1 MIVNQ
6 EEEYALIKFGTKLIR
21 KCYHMGSSS
30 PIAALHL
37 MSGTL
42 PLNIYLR
49 LAVVNLFL
57 RILATGDSPI
67 REMVVDIG
75 TGKIDL
81 KSSWTIYVMKILK
94 IHGCLNPKELL
105 KEANVTQANLN
116 TIKKTYK
123 KWITEDVFEKLLSK
137 ANEMSSAKYIDLNV
151 CKPGKMLETLKGG
164 NTNNELRG
172 GIYQAI
178 MLAGGYLTDIKQDQE
193 AVCEFC
199 QKYPQK
205 IEHYF
210 WCAEII
216 QRYGWIWAELMQL
229 IEEPEMFQRC
239 LTNPRFRAQFL
250 LNPEAA
256 ALCEFAIHKDQ
267 DGYRRIKELTR
278 LYILYIHKARK
289 RRRQEMIQQ
298 GMNLPPHRPPNID
311 KPESIPNKIKETWD
325 SILQF
330 NRIQKFP
337 YTNLETGRIDWDNG
351 EIVQYQYLPSE
362 VRCEWDKILAN
373 QQRLQMNRRHG
384 FIIDQLQSDPSPIA
398 ILHSQHYHYGLDFNN
413 QLHQHDGLAHN
424 VQQYQWRIPQYN
436 IVPLDCRTL
445 FEVNPRLR
453 ANYVIPHPTYI
464 WPQHNNL
471 HVWPWMRGNLQWNSL
486 YLLQDRWPL

>member
-1 MIVNQ
+1 
-6 EEEYALIKFGTKLIR
+6 
-21 KCYHMGSSS
+21 
-30 PIAALHL
+30 
-37 MSGTL
+37 
-42 PLNIYLR
+42 
-49 LAVVNLFL
+49 
-57 RILATGDSPI
+57 
-67 REMVVDIG
+67 
-75 TGKIDL
+75 
-81 KSSWTIYVMKILK
+81 
-94 IHGCLNPKELL
+94 
-105 KEANVTQANLN
+105 
-116 TIKKTYK
+116 
-123 KWITEDVFEKLLSK
+123 
-137 ANEMSSAKYIDLNV
+137 
-151 CKPGKMLETLKGG
+151 
-164 NTNNELRG
+164 
-172 GIYQAI
+172 
-178 MLAGGYLTDIKQDQE
+178 
-193 AVCEFC
+193 
-199 QKYPQK
+199 
-205 IEHYF
+205 
-210 WCAEII
+210 
-216 QRYGWIWAELMQL
+216 
-229 IEEPEMFQRC
+229 
-239 LTNPRFRAQFL
+239 
-250 LNPEAA
+250 
-256 ALCEFAIHKDQ
+256 
-267 DGYRRIKELTR
+267 
-278 LYILYIHKARK
+278 
-289 RRRQEMIQQ
+289 MIQQ

-413 QLHQHDGLAHN
+413 QLHQHDGLAHD

-464 WPQHNNL
+464 WYQHNNL

-486 YLLQDRWPL
+486 YLPQDRWPL